1 VGARLSDLDALLE
14 QAGMAAVDVGTGDAE
29 ALRQA
34 VPEILDALGR
44 LLDRVKAGQL
54 ASVSSDEESGS
65 ARIGWL

>member
-1 VGARLSDLDALLE
+1 
-14 QAGMAAVDVGTGDAE
+14 MAAVDVGTGDTE

-34 VPEILDALGR
+34 VPEILDALEK

-54 ASVSSDEESGS
+54 ASVSSDEESAS